1 MGRWTGGTQQAAL
14 GNNSQ
19 PKTPKISNN
28 KHSNFTNYQA
38 YTSQTPQLQ
47 LVASVRPS
55 LMDPMSRKRNA
66 SDGDSGFDS
75 ALSSRS
81 SSISLDQESPE
92 FGKQFF
98 APTDFEGCDYA
109 ADLITSKLNNSLR
122 ENYLDIL
129 NKDEEI
135 SEDEDELLLIT
146 NKVTGF
152 ETLFKPPSRLT
163 FCKSPPQVATTHSS
177 DDYDR
182 NNAIPRNKLFHA
194 RLEYELE
201 KQIEKME
208 LVNVDLV
215 METGLSPPPS
225 LGIRVIGVN
234 MIHGVPDKLNIYV
247 KRVVED
253 SVAGC
258 DGRIRVNDHIVE
270 VNGISLVGVSQ
281 KLAAQ
286 TLSNCA
292 ICPETGTVHFVLAR
306 PPPGNEDSS
315 EADDSKAAKDQDKAL
330 TRSKDQDKAS
340 KEEELQTKKER
351 LKNSATINN
360 VQPNLEKDA
369 APIRSD
375 VDLSEERPEDKAAQ
389 RSSSCETSAN
399 SRKEFVQTPHSILK
413 TQTKPEF
420 EGRDAVRLRKKAE
433 EKRCED
439 NSAIPDKVIWLKTM
453 LRLTKVTVL
462 AITILLANS
471 MPGNHTT

>member
-163 FCKSPPQVATTHSS
+163 FSKSPPQVANTHSS
-177 DDYDR
+177 EDYDR

-215 METGLSPPPS
+215 METGLTPPPS

-330 TRSKDQDKAS
+330 IRSKDQDKAS

-351 LKNSATINN
+351 LKNN

-375 VDLSEERPEDKAAQ
+375 VDLSEERPEDKAAL
-389 RSSSCETSAN
+389 RSSSCETSAD
-399 SRKEFVQTPHSILK
+399 SGKEFVQTPHSILK

>member
-1 MGRWTGGTQQAAL
+1 
-14 GNNSQ
+14 
-19 PKTPKISNN
+19 
-28 KHSNFTNYQA
+28 
-38 YTSQTPQLQ
+38 
-47 LVASVRPS
+47 
-55 LMDPMSRKRNA
+55 MDPMSRKRNA

-163 FCKSPPQVATTHSS
+163 FSKSPPQVANTHSS
-177 DDYDR
+177 EDYDR

-306 PPPGNEDSS
+306 PPPGNEESS
-315 EADDSKAAKDQDKAL
+315 EADDSKAAKDQDKA
-330 TRSKDQDKAS
+330 SKDV
-340 KEEELQTKKER
+340 ELHTKKER
-351 LKNSATINN
+351 LKNSASINN
-360 VQPNLEKDA
+360 VEPNLEKDA

-389 RSSSCETSAN
+389 RSSSCETSAD
-399 SRKEFVQTPHSILK
+399 SGKEFVQTPHSILK

-420 EGRDAVRLRKKAE
+420 EGRDAVRLRKKVE

>member
-1 MGRWTGGTQQAAL
+1 
-14 GNNSQ
+14 
-19 PKTPKISNN
+19 
-28 KHSNFTNYQA
+28 
-38 YTSQTPQLQ
+38 
-47 LVASVRPS
+47 
-55 LMDPMSRKRNA
+55 
-66 SDGDSGFDS
+66 
-75 ALSSRS
+75 
-81 SSISLDQESPE
+81 
-92 FGKQFF
+92 
-98 APTDFEGCDYA
+98 
-109 ADLITSKLNNSLR
+109 
-122 ENYLDIL
+122 LDIL

-163 FCKSPPQVATTHSS
+163 FSKSPPQVANTHSS
-177 DDYDR
+177 EDYDR

-215 METGLSPPPS
+215 METGLTPPPS

-306 PPPGNEDSS
+306 PPPGNEESS
-315 EADDSKAAKDQDKAL
+315 EADDSKAA
-330 TRSKDQDKAS
+330 KDQDKAS

-351 LKNSATINN
+351 LKNSASINN
-360 VQPNLEKDA
+360 VEPNLEKDA

-375 VDLSEERPEDKAAQ
+375 VDLSEERPEDKATR
-389 RSSSCETSAN
+389 RSSSCESSAD
-399 SRKEFVQTPHSILK
+399 SGKEFVQTPHSILK

-471 MPGNHTT
+471 MPGNHAISWKVENGVWQG

>member
-1 MGRWTGGTQQAAL
+1 
-14 GNNSQ
+14 
-19 PKTPKISNN
+19 
-28 KHSNFTNYQA
+28 
-38 YTSQTPQLQ
+38 
-47 LVASVRPS
+47 
-55 LMDPMSRKRNA
+55 MDPMSRKRNA

-163 FCKSPPQVATTHSS
+163 FSKSPPQVANTHSS
-177 DDYDR
+177 EDYDR

-351 LKNSATINN
+351 LKNSASINN
-360 VQPNLEKDA
+360 VQTNLEKDA

-389 RSSSCETSAN
+389 RSSSCENSAD

-413 TQTKPEF
+413 TQTKSEF
-420 EGRDAVRLRKKAE
+420 EGKFLSCRLLMFDAVGCLKKLALHFCDTQSVATRK
-433 EKRCED
+433 
-439 NSAIPDKVIWLKTM
+439 
-453 LRLTKVTVL
+453 
-462 AITILLANS
+462 
-471 MPGNHTT
+471 

>member
-1 MGRWTGGTQQAAL
+1 
-14 GNNSQ
+14 
-19 PKTPKISNN
+19 
-28 KHSNFTNYQA
+28 
-38 YTSQTPQLQ
+38 
-47 LVASVRPS
+47 
-55 LMDPMSRKRNA
+55 
-66 SDGDSGFDS
+66 
-75 ALSSRS
+75 
-81 SSISLDQESPE
+81 
-92 FGKQFF
+92 
-98 APTDFEGCDYA
+98 
-109 ADLITSKLNNSLR
+109 
-122 ENYLDIL
+122 LDIL

-163 FCKSPPQVATTHSS
+163 FSKSPPQVANTHSS
-177 DDYDR
+177 EDYDR

-215 METGLSPPPS
+215 METGLTPPPS

-340 KEEELQTKKER
+340 KDEELQTKKER
-351 LKNSATINN
+351 LKNS
-360 VQPNLEKDA
+360 VQPNLENDA

-389 RSSSCETSAN
+389 RSSSCETSAD

>member
-135 SEDEDELLLIT
+135 SEDELLLIT

-163 FCKSPPQVATTHSS
+163 FSKSPPQVANTHSS
-177 DDYDR
+177 EDYDR

-201 KQIEKME
+201 KQVEKME

-340 KEEELQTKKER
+340 KDEELQTKKER
-351 LKNSATINN
+351 LKNS
-360 VQPNLEKDA
+360 VQPNLENDA

-375 VDLSEERPEDKAAQ
+375 VDLSEERLEDKAAQ
-389 RSSSCETSAN
+389 RSSSCETSAD

-462 AITILLANS
+462 AITILMANS

>member
-1 MGRWTGGTQQAAL
+1 MGEPRRSEVDGRDAAGCTGKQLSTKNSKNQQ
-14 GNNSQ
+14 
-19 PKTPKISNN
+19 K
-28 KHSNFTNYQA
+28 
-38 YTSQTPQLQ
+38 QTLK
-47 LVASVRPS
+47 LH
-55 LMDPMSRKRNA
+55 K
-66 SDGDSGFDS
+66 
-75 ALSSRS
+75 LSS
-81 SSISLDQESPE
+81 IH
-92 FGKQFF
+92 F
-98 APTDFEGCDYA
+98 
-109 ADLITSKLNNSLR
+109 LN
-122 ENYLDIL
+122 
-129 NKDEEI
+129 
-135 SEDEDELLLIT
+135 
-146 NKVTGF
+146 
-152 ETLFKPPSRLT
+152 
-163 FCKSPPQVATTHSS
+163 THSS
-177 DDYDR
+177 EDYDR

-208 LVNVDLV
+208 LVNVHLV
-215 METGLSPPPS
+215 METGLTPPPS

-340 KEEELQTKKER
+340 KDEELQTKKER
-351 LKNSATINN
+351 LKNS
-360 VQPNLEKDA
+360 VQPNLENDA

-375 VDLSEERPEDKAAQ
+375 VDLSEERREDKAAE
-389 RSSSCETSAN
+389 RSSSCETSAD

-433 EKRCED
+433 EQRCEE
-439 NSAIPDKVIWLKTM
+439 NSAVPDKVTWLKTM
-453 LRLTKVTVL
+453 LRLTKVTML
-462 AITILLANS
+462 AIPILLANS

>member
-163 FCKSPPQVATTHSS
+163 FSKSPPQVANTHSS
-177 DDYDR
+177 EDYDR
-182 NNAIPRNKLFHA
+182 NNAI
-194 RLEYELE
+194 
-201 KQIEKME
+201 
-208 LVNVDLV
+208 
-215 METGLSPPPS
+215 PPPS

-315 EADDSKAAKDQDKAL
+315 EADDSKATKDQDKAL

-340 KEEELQTKKER
+340 KDEELQTKKER
-351 LKNSATINN
+351 LKNN
-360 VQPNLEKDA
+360 VQPNLENDA

-375 VDLSEERPEDKAAQ
+375 VDLSEERREDKAAQ
-389 RSSSCETSAN
+389 RSSSCENSAD

-420 EGRDAVRLRKKAE
+420 EGRDAVRLRKKEE

-453 LRLTKVTVL
+453 LRLTKVTLL
-462 AITILLANS
+462 AITILMANS

>member
-19 PKTPKISNN
+19 LKTPKISNN

-98 APTDFEGCDYA
+98 APVDYEACDYA
-109 ADLITSKLNNSLR
+109 ANLLTSNLNNSLR
-122 ENYLDIL
+122 ETFLDIL
-129 NKDEEI
+129 NKDEDIEQ
-135 SEDEDELLLIT
+135 DEDELLLIT
-146 NKVTGF
+146 NRVTGS

-163 FCKSPPQVATTHSS
+163 FCKSPPQVANTHSS
-177 DDYDR
+177 EDYDR
-182 NNAIPRNKLFHA
+182 NNAIPRNHLFHA

-201 KQIEKME
+201 KQIDKMD
-208 LVNVDLV
+208 LVEVDLV

-225 LGIRVIGVN
+225 LGIRVIGVI

-281 KLAAQ
+281 KLAAK

-315 EADDSKAAKDQDKAL
+315 EADASKAAKDQDKA
-330 TRSKDQDKAS
+330 SKD
-340 KEEELQTKKER
+340 EELQTKKER
-351 LKNSATINN
+351 LKNSASINN
-360 VQPNLEKDA
+360 VQPNLEKDV

-375 VDLSEERPEDKAAQ
+375 VDLCEERPEDKAAQ
-389 RSSSCETSAN
+389 RSSSCETSSD

-420 EGRDAVRLRKKAE
+420 EGRDAVRLRKRAE

-439 NSAIPDKVIWLKTM
+439 NSAIPDKVIWRKTM
-453 LRLTKVTVL
+453 LRLTKVTML

>member
-1 MGRWTGGTQQAAL
+1 
-14 GNNSQ
+14 
-19 PKTPKISNN
+19 
-28 KHSNFTNYQA
+28 
-38 YTSQTPQLQ
+38 
-47 LVASVRPS
+47 
-55 LMDPMSRKRNA
+55 MSRKRNA

-98 APTDFEGCDYA
+98 APADYEACDYA
-109 ADLITSKLNNSLR
+109 ANLLASNLNNSLR
-122 ENYLDIL
+122 ETFLDIL
-129 NKDEEI
+129 NKDEDIEQ
-135 SEDEDELLLIT
+135 DEDELLLIT
-146 NKVTGF
+146 NRVTGS

-163 FCKSPPQVATTHSS
+163 FCKSPPQVANTHSS
-177 DDYDR
+177 EDYDR
-182 NNAIPRNKLFHA
+182 NNAIPRNHLFHA

-201 KQIEKME
+201 KQIDKMD
-208 LVNVDLV
+208 LVEVDLV
-215 METGLSPPPS
+215 METGVSPPPS

-306 PPPGNEDSS
+306 PPLENVEPLEKANLEASEKIAGGNQEN
-315 EADDSKAAKDQDKAL
+315 L
-330 TRSKDQDKAS
+330 TTLDQDKAS
-340 KEEELQTKKER
+340 SSKDQEMDAKRQR
-351 LKNSATINN
+351 LKNNKEETSTISMDTTEN
-360 VQPNLEKDA
+360 NLENNGA
-369 APIRSD
+369 APIRAD
-375 VDLSEERPEDKAAQ
+375 VDLAEDKPTTTAQ
-389 RSSSCETSAN
+389 TLACNQGLSDST
-399 SRKEFVQTPHSILK
+399 KEFTRSPHPILK
-413 TQTKPEF
+413 AQTEPEF
-420 EGRDAVRLRKKAE
+420 EGRDAVRLTKKEE

-439 NSAIPDKVIWLKTM
+439 NSTVPGKVVCLKTM
-453 LRLTKVTVL
+453 LRMSKVTVMVTAMAILMATSL
-462 AITILLANS
+462 AGAN
-471 MPGNHTT
+471 TTKRKMI

>member
-1 MGRWTGGTQQAAL
+1 MG
-14 GNNSQ
+14 
-19 PKTPKISNN
+19 
-28 KHSNFTNYQA
+28 
-38 YTSQTPQLQ
+38 
-47 LVASVRPS
+47 ASVRPS

-163 FCKSPPQVATTHSS
+163 FSKSPPQVANTHSS
-177 DDYDR
+177 EDYDR

-201 KQIEKME
+201 KQIDKME

-225 LGIRVIGVN
+225 LGI
-234 MIHGVPDKLNIYV
+234 P
-247 KRVVED
+247 
-253 SVAGC
+253 
-258 DGRIRVNDHIVE
+258 
-270 VNGISLVGVSQ
+270 LVGVSQ

-315 EADDSKAAKDQDKAL
+315 EAEAPKDQDKAL

-340 KEEELQTKKER
+340 KDEELQTKKER
-351 LKNSATINN
+351 LKNTASINN
-360 VQPNLEKDA
+360 VQPNLENDA

-375 VDLSEERPEDKAAQ
+375 VDLSEERPEDKAAKG
-389 RSSSCETSAN
+389 SSSCETSAD
-399 SRKEFVQTPHSILK
+399 SGKEFVQTPHSILK
-413 TQTKPEF
+413 TQTKPDF

-433 EKRCED
+433 EQRCEE
-439 NSAIPDKVIWLKTM
+439 NSAVPDKVTWLKTM
-453 LRLTKVTVL
+453 LRLTKVTML
-462 AITILLANS
+462 AITILLASS